1 MQVQLPLHQM
11 TITDKLQVMEALW
24 ADLSRRPDDLP
35 SPDWHRDVL
44 LDRRRSV
51 QEGKLKFVDWEKAF
65 GELRDEVR
73 GNSPT

>member
-1 MQVQLPLHQM
+1 MQVQLPLDQM
-11 TITDKLQVMEALW
+11 TIADKLEVMESLW

-44 LDRRRSV
+44 LDRKRLV
-51 QEGKLKFVDWEKAF
+51 EEGKLKFVDWQKAF
-65 GELRDEVR
+65 GQLREEIR